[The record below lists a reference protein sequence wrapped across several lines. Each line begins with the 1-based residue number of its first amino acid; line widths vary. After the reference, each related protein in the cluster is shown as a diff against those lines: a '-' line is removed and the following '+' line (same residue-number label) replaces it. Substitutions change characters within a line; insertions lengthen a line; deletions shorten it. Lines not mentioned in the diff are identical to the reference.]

1 MIRSFVSSPILDRVY
16 AGNTIA
22 QYCDVLLYFVIAVSV
37 FFVVQHILLRQW
49 QKFAERTK
57 TDVDDVT
64 VAFVRSIRPQLYIVF
79 AIFFALST
87 LTLST
92 FIRNT
97 IDAIVILIV
106 IFQIT
111 RSLQII
117 VEFFARRF
125 SHDGDDLH
133 TKNAAHIL
141 GSIIIFIVWL
151 FGILMILSNVG
162 VNVTSL
168 IAGVGIGGIAI
179 AFAVR
184 ELLSDL
190 FSSFAIYFDRP
201 FRVGD
206 MIRVGKDTGTVRK
219 IGIKTTRIR
228 SLNGEEI
235 IVSNQTLTSASVH
248 NFKKLSNRV
257 VTFSFGIDY
266 ATPNDAIRA
275 LLMRITQMIDAMD
288 NVHCKR
294 AHFRKFGTY
303 ALECDVVYVVETRSY
318 GVYMDVQQTINFGIR
333 DCAADL
339 GVRIAHRVACDA
351 NTIAGGEA

>member
-1 MIRSFVSSPILDRVY
+1 MIRSFFSSPILDVVY
-16 AGNTIA
+16 AGNTVA
-22 QYCDVLLYFVIAVSV
+22 QYLDVVLYFVIAVGI
-37 FFVVQHILLRQW
+37 FFAVQYVLLAQW

-57 TDVDDVT
+57 ADVDDVT
-64 VAFVRSIRPQLYIVF
+64 VAFVRSIRPQLYVVF
-79 AIFFALST
+79 AIFFALHT
-87 LTLST
+87 LTLSD
-92 FIRNT
+92 FIRNA
-97 IDAIVILIV
+97 IDAVVILIV

-125 SHDGDDLH
+125 SHDGDDPH

-141 GSIIIFIVWL
+141 GSITIFIVWL

-206 MIRVGKDTGTVRK
+206 VIRVGKDTGTVQK

-228 SLNGEEI
+228 SVSGEEI
-235 IVSNQTLTSASVH
+235 IVSNQSLTSASVH

-257 VTFSFGIDY
+257 VTFRFGIDY
-266 ATPNDAIRA
+266 AASNDAINT
-275 LLMRITQMIDAMD
+275 LLVRTTQMIDAMD
-288 NVHCKR
+288 NAHCKR
-294 AHFRKFGTY
+294 AHFKSFGAY
-303 ALECDVVYVVETRSY
+303 ALECEVVYVVETRSY
-318 GVYMDVQQTINFGIR
+318 GVYMDLQQAINFGIR
-333 DCAADL
+333 DIAADL
-339 GVRIAHRVACDA
+339 GVRIVHRVSCGD
-351 NTIAGGEA
+351 EATE

>member
-1 MIRSFVSSPILDRVY
+1 MIRSFFSAPFLDHVY
-16 AGNTIA
+16 AGNTVA
-22 QYCDVLLYFVIAVSV
+22 QYCDMVLYFIIAVGIFFTVQHVLLA
-37 FFVVQHILLRQW
+37 QW

-57 TDVDDVT
+57 TDVDDMT
-64 VAFVRSIRPQLYIVF
+64 VAFVRSIRPRLYIVF
-79 AIFFALST
+79 AVFFSLYT
-87 LTLST
+87 LTLSN
-92 FIRNT
+92 FIRNA

-106 IFQIT
+106 IFQVT

-117 VEFFARRF
+117 IEFFARRF
-125 SHDGDDLH
+125 SHDGDDPH

-141 GSIIIFIVWL
+141 GSIVIFIVWL

-206 MIRVGKDTGTVRK
+206 VIRVGNNTGTVQK

-228 SLNGEEI
+228 SFSGEEI
-235 IVSNQTLTSASVH
+235 IVSNQSLTSTPVH
-248 NFKKLSNRV
+248 NFKRLSKRV
-257 VTFSFGIDY
+257 VTFNFSIDD
-266 ATPNDAIRA
+266 ATSNDTIRTF
-275 LLMRITQMIDAMD
+275 LSRVTQMIDAMEH
-288 NVHCKR
+288 VHCKR
-294 AHFRKFGTY
+294 AHFKKFGTH
-303 ALECDVVYVVETRSY
+303 ALECEIVYVVETRSY
-318 GVYMDVQQTINFGIR
+318 IIYMDAQQAINFGIR
-333 DCAADL
+333 DIADDL
-339 GVRIAHRVACDA
+339 GVRVVYRVPYSVGDVQ
-351 NTIAGGEA
+351 